1 VIVVDSSF
9 LIAFHNHRDSQH
21 STARVMMSEFLTGKW
36 GRGLLLEYVFL
47 EPVTVMLNRR
57 GFDMAA
63 RVGELLLESEQLEFL
78 PCSDF
83 FTETVNEFNQQKNT
97 KLSFADAAICV
108 AARSKAAGRLLTFDA
123 EFHKVPGL
131 QLYPAPQ

>member
-9 LIAFHNHRDSQH
+9 LIAFHNDRDSQH
-21 STARVMMSEFLTGKW
+21 GAARVMMNEFLTGKW

-47 EPVTVMLNRR
+47 EAVTVMLNRR
-57 GFDMAA
+57 GFETAA
-63 RVGELLLESEQLEFL
+63 RVGELLLESEQLEFV

-83 FTETVNEFNQQKNT
+83 FTEAVGEFNQQKNT

-108 AARSKAAGRLLTFDA
+108 AARSKAAGRLLTFDV
-123 EFHKVPGL
+123 EFRKIPGL
-131 QLYPAPQ
+131 QVYPPPQ